1 MKRNYQSPQMKVMH
15 TERVLAITPT
25 SDGYEQGVPSGEG
38 TDVEGRA
45 PLF

>member
-1 MKRNYQSPQMKVMH
+1 MKRNYQAPQMKVMH

-25 SDGYEQGVPSGEG
+25 SDGYEHGVPSGEG